1 MTDFL
6 GSHRYKITANKFNG
20 KKVIEAIDLNRTS
33 FIITFALT
41 PKMVS
46 LSYTTQFQ
54 SSFVLVGFEGFVR
67 FLTREGVEFAQRPKS
82 SVIKMTYQQW
92 RWWFLPAD
100 PKLMVTKG
108 VSKSKCL
115 KLAFDL
121 TWSELERNWLLNER
135 RFAVMQGSNE
145 YGYGFSSYLLL
156 SSPKTSR
163 VETAQSCSSNVAP
176 PQLAKGKK
184 GGAGWWG
191 LQD

>member
-6 GSHRYKITANKFNG
+6 GSHSYKITANKFSA

-54 SSFVLVGFEGFVR
+54 SSFVLVGFEGFAR
-67 FLTREGVEFAQRPKS
+67 FLTREGVEFAHRPKS
-82 SVIKMTYQQW
+82 SLIKMTYQQW
-92 RWWFLPAD
+92 RWFLPAD
-100 PKLMVTKG
+100 PKLMVTEG

-145 YGYGFSSYLLL
+145 YDYGFSSYLLL

-163 VETAQSCSSNVAP
+163 VETTQSCTNVAP